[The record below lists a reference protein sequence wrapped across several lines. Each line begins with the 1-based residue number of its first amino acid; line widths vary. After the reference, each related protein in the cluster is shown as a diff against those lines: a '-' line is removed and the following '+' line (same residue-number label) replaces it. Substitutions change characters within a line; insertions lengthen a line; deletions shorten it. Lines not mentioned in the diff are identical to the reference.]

1 MATARRERYRKQ
13 TREEAKAVALAQLA
27 ESGTAGISV
36 NAIAKAMGMTG
47 PALYRYFASRD
58 ELLTELITDT
68 YRDLA
73 ETLAQAVAEAA
84 PADRFRAMA
93 RAMRD
98 WAKRQPD
105 RYLLIYGTPV
115 PGYHAPP
122 ETAEI
127 AAGMMRTIFDAC
139 STVGDADGATAHGAT
154 AHGATAHGATAH
166 GATAHGATAHG
177 GNAHGGTTSHEQQP
191 LTELEAELARH
202 LEGVGSWVPGEEPGG
217 ELKGR
222 ALRTWTRLH
231 GVISLDVQGQFTGMG
246 FDPSVLFEAEI
257 DALVRGG

>member
-73 ETLAQAVAEAA
+73 ETLAQAVADAA

-93 RAMRD
+93 RALRD

-127 AAGMMRTIFDAC
+127 AAGMMRTIVDAC
-139 STVGDADGATAHGAT
+139 SAVGGADGATVRGAT
-154 AHGATAHGATAH
+154 AGP
-166 GATAHGATAHG
+166 
-177 GNAHGGTTSHEQQP
+177 EQQP

-202 LEGVGSWVPGEEPGG
+202 LEGVRSWVPGEEPGG

>member
-13 TREEAKAVALAQLA
+13 TREEAKAVALAQLS

-73 ETLAQAVAEAA
+73 ETLARAVAVAA
-84 PADRFRAMA
+84 PADRFRALA
-93 RAMRD
+93 RALRD

-122 ETAEI
+122 ETTEI
-127 AAGMMRTIFDAC
+127 AAGLMRTIFDAC
-139 STVGDADGATAHGAT
+139 ATVGEAGEAGEAGEVGGGGVDGGR
-154 AHGATAHGATAH
+154 
-166 GATAHGATAHG
+166 
-177 GNAHGGTTSHEQQP
+177 QQP

-202 LEGVGSWVPGEEPGG
+202 LEGTGPWGPGEEPGG
-217 ELKGR
+217 EVKGR

>member
-13 TREEAKAVALAQLA
+13 TREEAKAVALAQLS

-73 ETLAQAVAEAA
+73 ETLAQAVADAA
-84 PADRFRAMA
+84 PADRFRALA
-93 RAMRD
+93 RALRD

-122 ETAEI
+122 ETTEI
-127 AAGMMRTIFDAC
+127 AAGLMRTIFDAC
-139 STVGDADGATAHGAT
+139 ATVGEAVEADG
-154 AHGATAHGATAH
+154 
-166 GATAHGATAHG
+166 G
-177 GNAHGGTTSHEQQP
+177 GVDGGRQQP

-202 LEGVGSWVPGEEPGG
+202 LEGAGPWGPGEEPGG
-217 ELKGR
+217 EVKGR

>member
-13 TREEAKAVALAQLA
+13 TREEAKSVALAQLA

-58 ELLTELITDT
+58 ELLTELITDA

-73 ETLAQAVAEAA
+73 ETLARAVADAA

-93 RAMRD
+93 RALRD

-115 PGYHAPP
+115 PGYQAPP
-122 ETAEI
+122 ETTEI

-139 STVGDADGATAHGAT
+139 SSVGESGGATASVTPGVTAGAAARVAPSAT
-154 AHGATAHGATAH
+154 ASG
-166 GATAHGATAHG
+166 
-177 GNAHGGTTSHEQQP
+177 EQP
-191 LTELEAELARH
+191 LTEVEAALARH
-202 LEGVGSWVPGEEPGG
+202 LEGAGPWAPGEEPGG

-246 FDPSVLFEAEI
+246 FDPSVLFEAEL

>member
-13 TREEAKAVALAQLA
+13 TREEAKAVALAQLS

-36 NAIAKAMGMTG
+36 NAIAKSMGMTG

-58 ELLTELITDT
+58 ELLTELITDA

-73 ETLAQAVAEAA
+73 EALARAVADAV
-84 PADRFRAMA
+84 PADRFRALA
-93 RAMRD
+93 LALRD

-122 ETAEI
+122 ETTEI
-127 AAGMMRTIFDAC
+127 AAGLMRTIVDAC
-139 STVGDADGATAHGAT
+139 ATVAGASAGDAS
-154 AHGATAHGATAH
+154 
-166 GATAHGATAHG
+166 G
-177 GNAHGGTTSHEQQP
+177 GGGVAMSGGQP

-202 LEGVGSWVPGEEPGG
+202 LEGAGPWTAGEEPGG

-246 FDPSVLFEAEI
+246 FNPSVLFEAEI

>member
-1 MATARRERYRKQ
+1 MATPRRERYRKQ
-13 TREEAKAVALAQLA
+13 TREEAKAVALAQLS

-58 ELLTELITDT
+58 ELLTELIIDA

-73 ETLAQAVAEAA
+73 ETLARAVADAV
-84 PADRFRAMA
+84 PADRFRALA
-93 RAMRD
+93 LALRD
-98 WAKRQPD
+98 WAKQQPD

-122 ETAEI
+122 ETTEI
-127 AAGMMRTIFDAC
+127 SAGLMRTIVDAC
-139 STVGDADGATAHGAT
+139 ATVGGAGAGGGV
-154 AHGATAHGATAH
+154 AEGSGAAMSGR
-166 GATAHGATAHG
+166 
-177 GNAHGGTTSHEQQP
+177 QP

-202 LEGVGSWVPGEEPGG
+202 LEGAGPWTAGEEPGG

>member
-13 TREEAKAVALAQLA
+13 TREEAKAVALAQLS

-73 ETLAQAVAEAA
+73 ETLARAVADAT
-84 PADRFRAMA
+84 PADRFRALA
-93 RAMRD
+93 LALRD

-122 ETAEI
+122 ETTEI
-127 AAGMMRTIFDAC
+127 AAGLMRTIVDAC
-139 STVGDADGATAHGAT
+139 ATVGGA
-154 AHGATAHGATAH
+154 
-166 GATAHGATAHG
+166 
-177 GNAHGGTTSHEQQP
+177 
-191 LTELEAELARH
+191 
-202 LEGVGSWVPGEEPGG
+202 GVGAGDGG
-217 ELKGR
+217 
-222 ALRTWTRLH
+222 A
-231 GVISLDVQGQFTGMG
+231 
-246 FDPSVLFEAEI
+246 
-257 DALVRGG
+257 GGAAPP

>member
-13 TREEAKAVALAQLA
+13 TREEAKAVALAQLS

-73 ETLAQAVAEAA
+73 ETLARAVADAA
-84 PADRFRAMA
+84 PADRFRALA
-93 RAMRD
+93 RALRD

-122 ETAEI
+122 ETTEI
-127 AAGMMRTIFDAC
+127 AAGLMRTIFDAC
-139 STVGDADGATAHGAT
+139 ATVGEAGEAGEAGGGGVDGGR
-154 AHGATAHGATAH
+154 
-166 GATAHGATAHG
+166 
-177 GNAHGGTTSHEQQP
+177 QQP

-202 LEGVGSWVPGEEPGG
+202 LEGTGPWGPGEEPGG
-217 ELKGR
+217 EVKGR

>member
-13 TREEAKAVALAQLA
+13 TREEAKAVALAQLS

-73 ETLAQAVAEAA
+73 ETLARAVADAA
-84 PADRFRAMA
+84 PADRFRALA
-93 RAMRD
+93 RALRD

-122 ETAEI
+122 ETTEI
-127 AAGMMRTIFDAC
+127 AAGLMRTIFDAC
-139 STVGDADGATAHGAT
+139 ATVGEAVEAGGGGGGADG
-154 AHGATAHGATAH
+154 
-166 GATAHGATAHG
+166 
-177 GNAHGGTTSHEQQP
+177 SRQQP

-202 LEGVGSWVPGEEPGG
+202 LEGTGPWGPGEEPGG
-217 ELKGR
+217 EMKGR

>member
-13 TREEAKAVALAQLA
+13 TREEAKAVALAQLS

-73 ETLAQAVAEAA
+73 ETLARAVSDAA
-84 PADRFRAMA
+84 PADRFRALA
-93 RAMRD
+93 RALRD

-122 ETAEI
+122 ETTEI
-127 AAGMMRTIFDAC
+127 AAGLMRTIFDAC
-139 STVGDADGATAHGAT
+139 STVGEAGEADG
-154 AHGATAHGATAH
+154 
-166 GATAHGATAHG
+166 G
-177 GNAHGGTTSHEQQP
+177 GVDGGRQQP

-202 LEGVGSWVPGEEPGG
+202 LEGTGPWGPGEEPGG
-217 ELKGR
+217 EMKGR

>member
-73 ETLAQAVAEAA
+73 ETLAQAVADAA

-93 RAMRD
+93 RALRD

-127 AAGMMRTIFDAC
+127 AAGMMRTIVDAC
-139 STVGDADGATAHGAT
+139 SAVGGADGTTVRGATAGP
-154 AHGATAHGATAH
+154 
-166 GATAHGATAHG
+166 
-177 GNAHGGTTSHEQQP
+177 EQQP

-202 LEGVGSWVPGEEPGG
+202 LEGVRSWVPGEEPGG

>member
-13 TREEAKAVALAQLA
+13 TREEAKAVALAQLS

-73 ETLAQAVAEAA
+73 ETLARAVADAA
-84 PADRFRAMA
+84 PADRFRALA
-93 RAMRD
+93 RALRD

-122 ETAEI
+122 ETTEI
-127 AAGMMRTIFDAC
+127 AAGLMRTIFDAC
-139 STVGDADGATAHGAT
+139 ATVGEAGEAGGGGVDGGC
-154 AHGATAHGATAH
+154 
-166 GATAHGATAHG
+166 
-177 GNAHGGTTSHEQQP
+177 QQP

-202 LEGVGSWVPGEEPGG
+202 LEGTGPWGPGEEPGG
-217 ELKGR
+217 EMKGR

>member
-13 TREEAKAVALAQLA
+13 TREEAKAVALAQLS

-73 ETLAQAVAEAA
+73 ETLARAVADAA
-84 PADRFRAMA
+84 PADRFRALA
-93 RAMRD
+93 RALRD

-122 ETAEI
+122 ETTEI
-127 AAGMMRTIFDAC
+127 AAGLMRTIFDAC
-139 STVGDADGATAHGAT
+139 ATVGEAGEAGEAGGGGVDG
-154 AHGATAHGATAH
+154 
-166 GATAHGATAHG
+166 
-177 GNAHGGTTSHEQQP
+177 SRQQP

-202 LEGVGSWVPGEEPGG
+202 LEGTGPWGPGEEPGG
-217 ELKGR
+217 EVKGR

-231 GVISLDVQGQFTGMG
+231 GVISLDVQGQFMGMG

>member
-73 ETLAQAVAEAA
+73 ETLAQAVADAA

-139 STVGDADGATAHGAT
+139 STVGDADGATAHGGT
-154 AHGATAHGATAH
+154 AHGAA
-166 GATAHGATAHG
+166 
-177 GNAHGGTTSHEQQP
+177 TSHEQQP

>member
-73 ETLAQAVAEAA
+73 ETLAQAVAGAA
-84 PADRFRAMA
+84 PAERFRAMA
-93 RAMRD
+93 HAMRD

-139 STVGDADGATAHGAT
+139 STVGDAADADSGTARGATASHG
-154 AHGATAHGATAH
+154 
-166 GATAHGATAHG
+166 
-177 GNAHGGTTSHEQQP
+177 QQP
-191 LTELEAELARH
+191 LTELEAALARH

>member
-13 TREEAKAVALAQLA
+13 TREEAKAVALAQLS

-73 ETLAQAVAEAA
+73 ETLARAVADAT
-84 PADRFRAMA
+84 PADRFRALA
-93 RAMRD
+93 LALRD

-115 PGYHAPP
+115 PGYQAPP
-122 ETAEI
+122 ETTEI
-127 AAGMMRTIFDAC
+127 AAGLMRTIVDAC
-139 STVGDADGATAHGAT
+139 ATVGGDGVGAGDG
-154 AHGATAHGATAH
+154 GAGGSGAAMS
-166 GATAHGATAHG
+166 G
-177 GNAHGGTTSHEQQP
+177 GQP
-191 LTELEAELARH
+191 LTEFEAALARH
-202 LEGVGSWVPGEEPGG
+202 LEGAGPWVAGEEPGG

>member
-27 ESGTAGISV
+27 ESGPAGISV

-73 ETLAQAVAEAA
+73 ETLAQAVAGAA

-139 STVGDADGATAHGAT
+139 SAVGGADGATAHGAT
-154 AHGATAHGATAH
+154 A
-166 GATAHGATAHG
+166 
-177 GNAHGGTTSHEQQP
+177 SHEQQP

>member
-73 ETLAQAVAEAA
+73 ETLAQAVADAA

-93 RAMRD
+93 RALRD

-122 ETAEI
+122 ETTEI
-127 AAGMMRTIFDAC
+127 AGGLMRTIFDAC

-154 AHGATAHGATAH
+154 
-166 GATAHGATAHG
+166 
-177 GNAHGGTTSHEQQP
+177 TSHEQQP

-202 LEGVGSWVPGEEPGG
+202 LEGAGAWGPGEEPGG

-257 DALVRGG
+257 DALVRGS

>member
-73 ETLAQAVAEAA
+73 ETLAQAVADAA

-93 RAMRD
+93 RALRD

-122 ETAEI
+122 ETTEI
-127 AAGMMRTIFDAC
+127 AAGLMRTILDAC
-139 STVGDADGATAHGAT
+139 STVGDADGATASGAT
-154 AHGATAHGATAH
+154 A
-166 GATAHGATAHG
+166 
-177 GNAHGGTTSHEQQP
+177 SREQQP

>member
-13 TREEAKAVALAQLA
+13 TREEAKAVALAQLS

-73 ETLAQAVAEAA
+73 ETLARAVADAT
-84 PADRFRAMA
+84 PADRFRALA
-93 RAMRD
+93 LALRD

-115 PGYHAPP
+115 PGYQAPP
-122 ETAEI
+122 ETTEI
-127 AAGMMRTIFDAC
+127 AAGLMRTIVDAC
-139 STVGDADGATAHGAT
+139 ATVGGDGVGAGDG
-154 AHGATAHGATAH
+154 GAGGSGAAMS
-166 GATAHGATAHG
+166 G
-177 GNAHGGTTSHEQQP
+177 GQP
-191 LTELEAELARH
+191 LTGLEAALARH
-202 LEGVGSWVPGEEPGG
+202 LEGAGPWVAGEEPGG

>member
-73 ETLAQAVAEAA
+73 ETLAQAVADAA

-93 RAMRD
+93 RALRD

-127 AAGMMRTIFDAC
+127 AGGMMRTIVDAC
-139 STVGDADGATAHGAT
+139 SAVGDADGATARGA
-154 AHGATAHGATAH
+154 
-166 GATAHGATAHG
+166 
-177 GNAHGGTTSHEQQP
+177 TTSHERQP

-231 GVISLDVQGQFTGMG
+231 GVISLDVQGQFAGMG

>member
-73 ETLAQAVAEAA
+73 ETLAQAVADAA
-84 PADRFRAMA
+84 PTDRFRAMA
-93 RAMRD
+93 RALRD

-127 AAGMMRTIFDAC
+127 AAGMMRTIVDAC
-139 STVGDADGATAHGAT
+139 SAVGDADGATAHGAT
-154 AHGATAHGATAH
+154 AGPG
-166 GATAHGATAHG
+166 
-177 GNAHGGTTSHEQQP
+177 QQP

-202 LEGVGSWVPGEEPGG
+202 LEGVRSWVPGEEPGG

>member
-13 TREEAKAVALAQLA
+13 TREEAKAVALAQLS

-73 ETLAQAVAEAA
+73 ETLARAVADAA
-84 PADRFRAMA
+84 PADRFRALA
-93 RAMRD
+93 RALRD

-122 ETAEI
+122 ETTEI
-127 AAGMMRTIFDAC
+127 AAGLMRTIFDAC
-139 STVGDADGATAHGAT
+139 ATVGEAGEAGEAGGGGVDGGR
-154 AHGATAHGATAH
+154 
-166 GATAHGATAHG
+166 
-177 GNAHGGTTSHEQQP
+177 QQP

-202 LEGVGSWVPGEEPGG
+202 LEGTGPWGPGEEPGG
-217 ELKGR
+217 EMKGR

>member
-1 MATARRERYRKQ
+1 MATPRRERYRKQ
-13 TREEAKAVALAQLA
+13 TREEAKAVALAQLS

-36 NAIAKAMGMTG
+36 NAIAKSMGMTG

-58 ELLTELITDT
+58 ELLTELIIDA

-73 ETLAQAVAEAA
+73 EALARAVADAV
-84 PADRFRAMA
+84 PADRFRALA
-93 RAMRD
+93 LALRD

-122 ETAEI
+122 ETIEI
-127 AAGMMRTIFDAC
+127 SAGLMRTIVDAC
-139 STVGDADGATAHGAT
+139 ATVGGDGAEGSGA
-154 AHGATAHGATAH
+154 AMS
-166 GATAHGATAHG
+166 G
-177 GNAHGGTTSHEQQP
+177 GQP
-191 LTELEAELARH
+191 LTELEAALARH
-202 LEGVGSWVPGEEPGG
+202 LEGAGPWVAGEEPGG

>member
-13 TREEAKAVALAQLA
+13 TREEAKAVALAQLS

-73 ETLAQAVAEAA
+73 ETLARAVADAA
-84 PADRFRAMA
+84 PADRFRALA
-93 RAMRD
+93 RALRD

-122 ETAEI
+122 ETTEI
-127 AAGMMRTIFDAC
+127 AAGLMRTIFDAC
-139 STVGDADGATAHGAT
+139 ATVGEADEADG
-154 AHGATAHGATAH
+154 
-166 GATAHGATAHG
+166 G
-177 GNAHGGTTSHEQQP
+177 GVDGGRQQP

-202 LEGVGSWVPGEEPGG
+202 LEGTGPWGPGEEPGG
-217 ELKGR
+217 EMKGR

>member
-13 TREEAKAVALAQLA
+13 TREEAKAVALAQLS

-36 NAIAKAMGMTG
+36 NAIAKSMGMTG

-58 ELLTELITDT
+58 ELLTELITDA

-73 ETLAQAVAEAA
+73 EALARAVADAV
-84 PADRFRAMA
+84 PADRFRALA
-93 RAMRD
+93 LALRD

-122 ETAEI
+122 ETIEI
-127 AAGMMRTIFDAC
+127 AAGMMRTIVDAC
-139 STVGDADGATAHGAT
+139 ATVAGAGAGAGAGDASGGDGATMSG
-154 AHGATAHGATAH
+154 
-166 GATAHGATAHG
+166 
-177 GNAHGGTTSHEQQP
+177 EQP
-191 LTELEAELARH
+191 LTELEAALARH
-202 LEGVGSWVPGEEPGG
+202 LEGAGPWVAGEEPGG